1 MKEKITKIQEKSPL
15 YLAIENGNLKMVK
28 LLLKH
33 PKINA
38 KFESTFYVEFHIF
51 MYYNYEKAIQKNT
64 ILQIAEKKNLEI
76 FQLLTDF
83 LKNFKK

>member
-1 MKEKITKIQEKSPL
+1 MKEKNTKIQEKSPL

-38 KFESTFYVEFHIF
+38 KFESTFYVELHIF
-51 MYYNYEKAIQKNT
+51 MYWNYENAIQKNT

-76 FQLLTDF
+76 FQLLTNF